1 MGVARGHGKL
11 LLFGEHAAVYGHPAV
26 GIQLE
31 EYLELSLE
39 PNERAWELPELPPRE
54 AELVGR
60 ALAALANA
68 PRGGRLGITGNLPM
82 SVGFGSSAA
91 FCTALVRAAG
101 GVNAADTGAAD
112 EREALWAEAHRIEHV
127 FHGTPSG
134 IDTGLS
140 VFAGAS
146 IVSPDPPALPH
157 REPARLPRAALLV
170 GAIPRTSTTAEL
182 VAGIR
187 ALRERDAAAVDHSL
201 HRLGRL
207 SEAAATPE
215 SCPDAN
221 ALGRIADQAQTILR
235 TLGLSTPQLDEA
247 VTALHDAGALGAKLS
262 GAGGGGAFY
271 GVFSS
276 RADAQAAASVLK
288 KRMAQQ
294 ATEVVFLRP
303 YEIGS
308 AGPEGTGDRSST

>member
-11 LLFGEHAAVYGHPAV
+11 LLFGEHAAVYGHPAI

-31 EYLELSLE
+31 EYLEVSVE
-39 PNERAWELPELPPRE
+39 PGEHRWVLPDLPPRE
-54 AELVGR
+54 SELVR
-60 ALAALANA
+60 KALAALEGA
-68 PRGGRLGITGNLPM
+68 PEGGRIGITGNLPM

-101 GVNAADTGAAD
+101 GVTAADAGAAD
-112 EREALWAEAHRIEHV
+112 DREALWGEAHRIEHV

-140 VFAGAS
+140 VYPGAS
-146 IVSPDPPALPH
+146 IVYPDPPALP
-157 REPARLPRAALLV
+157 RRQPARLPHAALLV
-170 GAIPRTSTTAEL
+170 GAIPRTSTTAQL

-187 ALRERDAAAVDHSL
+187 AMREQDPAAVDHSL

-207 SEAAATPE
+207 SQAAATPE

-221 ALGRIADQAQTILR
+221 VLGRIADQAQTILR
-235 TLGLSTPQLDEA
+235 TLGLSTTELDEV

-276 RADAQAAASVLK
+276 RIDAQRAVSVLE

-294 ATEVVFLRP
+294 AIEVVCLRP

-308 AGPEGTGDRSST
+308 AGPEDTGNRSST

>member
-1 MGVARGHGKL
+1 MGVARGYGKL

-26 GIQLE
+26 GLRLDA
-31 EYLELSLE
+31 YLEVSLE
-39 PNERAWELPELPPRE
+39 PGEDGWLLPELPARE
-54 AELVGR
+54 SDLVRR
-60 ALAALANA
+60 ALAELHGA
-68 PRGGRLGITGNLPM
+68 PAGGRLRIEGNLPM

-101 GVNAADTGAAD
+101 GAGTARVGTGFD
-112 EREALWAEAHRIEHV
+112 REALWAEAHRIEHV

-140 VFAGAS
+140 VYPGAS
-146 IVSPDPPALPH
+146 IIYPDPPALPR
-157 REPARLPRAALLV
+157 REAARLPRAALLV
-170 GAIPRTSTTAEL
+170 AAIPRTSTTAEL

-187 ALRERDAAAVDHSL
+187 AMRERDRAAVEHSL

-215 SCPDAN
+215 SCPDAV
-221 ALGRIADQAQTILR
+221 ALGRIADQAQAVLR
-235 TLGLSTPQLDEA
+235 TLGLSTRPLDEA
-247 VTALHDAGALGAKLS
+247 LTALHDAGALGAKLS
-262 GAGGGGAFY
+262 GAGGGGALY
-271 GVFSS
+271 GVFASL
-276 RADAQAAASVLK
+276 ADAEAAAAVLE

-308 AGPEGTGDRSST
+308 AGPKGTGDRPSA

>member
-1 MGVARGHGKL
+1 MGVARGYGKL

-26 GIQLE
+26 GLQLDA
-31 EYLELSLE
+31 YLEVSVE
-39 PNERAWELPELPPRE
+39 PGEERWVLPDLPARE
-54 AELVGR
+54 SDLVRR
-60 ALAALANA
+60 ALGELHRA
-68 PRGGRLGITGNLPM
+68 PAGGRLDIEGNLPM

-91 FCTALVRAAG
+91 FCTALVRATG
-101 GVNAADTGAAD
+101 GPGTAND
-112 EREALWAEAHRIEHV
+112 REALWAEAHRIERV

-140 VFAGAS
+140 VHPGAS
-146 IVSPDPPALPH
+146 IIYPDPPALPR
-157 REPARLPRAALLV
+157 REPAVLPRAALLV
-170 GAIPRTSTTAEL
+170 AAIPRTSTTAAL

-187 ALRERDAAAVDHSL
+187 AMLERDRAAVEHSL

-215 SCPDAN
+215 SCPNAA
-221 ALGRIADQAQTILR
+221 ALGRIADQAQAILR
-235 TLGLSTPQLDEA
+235 TLGLSTPRLDEA
-247 VTALHDAGALGAKLS
+247 LTALHDAGALGAKLS
-262 GAGGGGAFY
+262 GAGGGGALY
-271 GVFSS
+271 GVFASL
-276 RADAQAAASVLK
+276 ADAEAAAAVLE

-308 AGPEGTGDRSST
+308 AGPRGAGDRPSA